1 MWSGSRFEAV
11 EPHMGTLIGVT
22 LYARNAAEARAAFGR
37 AFARIAYLDSL
48 LSDYRADSEVSR
60 LSTTPMTISRE
71 LQTVL
76 RFARRV
82 SEASEGA
89 FDVTVGPLTR
99 LWREKRPF
107 TAQAQAL
114 VNWRDLHVESSKAWF
129 AKPGMRVDLGAIGK
143 GFAADEAARA
153 AGVDRVLIAASGDIV
168 CREAPPG
175 EKGWRV
181 EAAGKVLTLRH
192 AAVSTSGDSRQ
203 FFEKDGRRYSHI
215 IDPRKGASM
224 TENVEV
230 SVVARNGLTAD
241 ALATALRVSGDEH
254 LLSRFNARRV

>member
-1 MWSGSRFEAV
+1 
-11 EPHMGTLIGVT
+11 MGTLVGVT
-22 LYARNAAEARAAFGR
+22 LYARSASEAKAAFARAFGR
-37 AFARIAYLDSL
+37 ISFLDSL

-60 LSTTPMTISRE
+60 LSTTPIPISRE
-71 LQTVL
+71 LDTVL

-82 SEASEGA
+82 SEASQGA
-89 FDVTVGPLTR
+89 FDVTIGPLTR
-99 LWREKRPF
+99 LWRERRAF
-107 TAQAQAL
+107 TDEARAL
-114 VNWRDLHVESSKAWF
+114 VNWRDLHIEHGKAWF

-143 GFAADEAARA
+143 GYAADEAARA
-153 AGVDRVLIAASGDIV
+153 AGVASVLVAASGDIV

-203 FFEKDGRRYSHI
+203 FFERDGKRYSHI
-215 IDPRKGASM
+215 IDPRKGAAL
-224 TENVEV
+224 TEELEV

-241 ALATALRVSGDEH
+241 ALATALRVSGDAGV
-254 LLSRFNARRV
+254 LAKFGARRV

>member
-1 MWSGSRFEAV
+1 
-11 EPHMGTLIGVT
+11 MGTLVGVT
-22 LYARNAAEARAAFGR
+22 LYARNPAEARAAFER
-37 AFARIAYLDSL
+37 TFARIAFLDAL
-48 LSDYRADSEVSR
+48 LSDYRAESEVSR
-60 LSTTPMTISRE
+60 LSTTPMTISAE
-71 LQTVL
+71 LETVL

-82 SEASEGA
+82 SEASQGA

-99 LWREKRPF
+99 LWRDKRAF
-107 TAQAQAL
+107 TDDAKAL
-114 VNWRDLHVESSKAWF
+114 VNWRDLHLENGKAWF

-153 AGVDRVLIAASGDIV
+153 AGVASVLIAASGDIV

-181 EAAGKVLTLRH
+181 EAAGRVLTLRH

-203 FFEKDGRRYSHI
+203 FFERDGKRYSHI
-215 IDPRKGASM
+215 IDPRVGAAM
-224 TENVEV
+224 TTELEV

-241 ALATALRVSGDEH
+241 ALATTLRVSGDASV
-254 LLSRFNARRV
+254 LKRFAARRI

>member
-1 MWSGSRFEAV
+1 
-11 EPHMGTLIGVT
+11 MGTLVGVT
-22 LYARNAAEARAAFGR
+22 LYARSAGEAKAAFGR
-37 AFARIAYLDSL
+37 AFARIAYLDSV

-60 LSTTPMTISRE
+60 LSTSPMAISRE
-71 LQTVL
+71 LETVL

-82 SEASEGA
+82 SEASHGA
-89 FDVTVGPLTR
+89 FDVTVGPLTK
-99 LWREKRPF
+99 LWRERREF
-107 TAQAQAL
+107 TSDARAL
-114 VNWRDLHVESSKAWF
+114 VNWRDLHVENGKAWF

-153 AGVDRVLIAASGDIV
+153 AGVPSVLVAASGDIV

-181 EAAGKVLTLRH
+181 DAGGKVLTLRH

-203 FFEKDGRRYSHI
+203 FFERDSKRYANI
-215 IDPRKGASM
+215 IDPGMGLSL
-224 TENVEV
+224 TEVLEV

-241 ALATALRVSGDEH
+241 ALATALRVSGDTGM
-254 LLSRFNARRV
+254 LKRFAARRV